1 MSWQSWAVIGG
12 MALTNFILRLV
23 PIAVLSRM
31 RIPRPV
37 ERWLSYVP
45 VSVMAAMVATE
56 VLRPGGI
63 WLSPWKNAY
72 LVAALPTAFIYHRTR
87 SLLGATV
94 AGVLAFLAMRYL
106 LG

>member
-1 MSWQSWAVIGG
+1 MSWQIWAVIIG
-12 MALTNFILRLV
+12 MAITNFVLRLA

-45 VSVMAAMVATE
+45 VSVMAAFVATE
-56 VLRPGGI
+56 VLRPGGV
-63 WLSPWKNAY
+63 WLDVWRNPY
-72 LVAALPTAFIYHRTR
+72 LVAALPTAFIYYRTK
-87 SLLGATV
+87 SLFGATV
-94 AGVLAFLAMRYL
+94 AGVLAFLAFRYL